1 MPERVRD
8 VIKRVRKLEI
18 STQQMVEGLMTG
30 YYHSVFKGRGIEFSD
45 IREYITG
52 DDIRAIDWNVTARM
66 NAPFVKEFIE
76 ERDLT
81 VYILL
86 DISASSEFGFERRK
100 RDVGIEIAA
109 SLIFSA
115 LTNNDRVG
123 MFLCTSEVEEFIP
136 PRKGRSH
143 LFKLLREMIYF
154 EPGNRTTDLDN
165 CIRYASNVAKRRS
178 TIFIISDFF
187 TEDFEKS
194 LRILKN
200 RHEVILVNV
209 SDVRESDIPDIG
221 YVMLEDGETGEQFLL
236 DTSDRGFRERYADIV
251 RQRSEALS
259 ERMKRLKVD
268 MINIRT
274 DQPFEIPMRR
284 FFVMRRRISQSPA
297 RRAVSTRFSVKK
309 SFSD

>member
-8 VIKRVRKLEI
+8 VIKRVRRLEI
-18 STQQMVEGLMTG
+18 ATQQMVEGLMAG

-45 IREYITG
+45 IREYVAG

-81 VYILL
+81 VYIIL
-86 DISASSEFGFERRK
+86 DISASNEFGFERRK
-100 RDVGIEIAA
+100 RDAGIEIAA

-115 LTNNDRVG
+115 LVNNDRVG
-123 MFLCTSEVEEFIP
+123 MFLCTDRVEEFIP

-154 EPGNRTTDLDN
+154 EPENRATDLDN
-165 CIRYASNVAKRRS
+165 CIRYASNVAKRKS
-178 TIFIISDFF
+178 TIFIISDFI

-221 YVMLEDGETGEQFLL
+221 YVLLEDGETGEQFLL
-236 DTSDRGFRERYADIV
+236 DTSDKGFRERYADIV

-274 DQPFEIPMRR
+274 DQPFEIPMRQ
-284 FFVMRRRISQSPA
+284 FFRMKERR
-297 RRAVSTRFSVKK
+297 TR
-309 SFSD
+309 

>member
-1 MPERVRD
+1 MPERVRE
-8 VIKRVRKLEI
+8 VIKNVRKLEI
-18 STQQMVEGLMTG
+18 KTQRMVEGIISG

-45 IREYITG
+45 IREYVAG

-81 VYILL
+81 VYIIL
-86 DISASSEFGFERRK
+86 DVSASNEFGFERRK
-100 RDVGIEIAA
+100 RDYGVEIAA

-115 LTNNDRVG
+115 LANNDSVG

-136 PRKGRSH
+136 PRKGRAH

-154 EPGNRTTDLDN
+154 EPENKTTDLNN
-165 CIRYASNVAKRRS
+165 CIRYVSNVTKRKS
-178 TIFIISDFF
+178 TIFIISDFI
-187 TEDFEKS
+187 TEGFEKS

-221 YVMLEDGETGEQFLL
+221 YVMLEDSETGEQFLA
-236 DTSDRGFRERYADIV
+236 DTSDAGFRRRYASLV
-251 RQRSEALS
+251 KQRNDELS
-259 ERMKRLKVD
+259 ERMRRLKVD
-268 MINIRT
+268 MINVRT
-274 DQPFEIPMRR
+274 DQPFEIPLRR
-284 FFVMRRRISQSPA
+284 FFRLKERRMR
-297 RRAVSTRFSVKK
+297 
-309 SFSD
+309 

>member
-1 MPERVRD
+1 MPERVRE
-8 VIKRVRKLEI
+8 VIKNARKLEI
-18 STQQMVEGLMTG
+18 KTQRMVEGIISG

-45 IREYITG
+45 IREYSAG

-81 VYILL
+81 VYIIL
-86 DISASSEFGFERRK
+86 DVSASNEFGFERRK
-100 RDVGIEIAA
+100 RDYGVEIAA

-115 LTNNDRVG
+115 LANNDSVG

-154 EPGNRTTDLDN
+154 EPENRTTDLNN
-165 CIRYASNVAKRRS
+165 CIRHISNVAKRRS
-178 TIFIISDFF
+178 IMFVVSDFF

-194 LRILKN
+194 LGILKN
-200 RHEVILVNV
+200 KHEVILINV
-209 SDVRESDIPDIG
+209 SDLRESDIPDIG
-221 YVMLEDGETGEQFLL
+221 YVMLEDSETGEQFLA
-236 DTSDRGFRERYADIV
+236 DTSDAGFRGRYV
-251 RQRSEALS
+251 SLMNQRNNELS
-259 ERMKRLKVD
+259 ERMRRLKVD
-268 MINIRT
+268 MINVRT

-284 FFVMRRRISQSPA
+284 FFRLKERRMR
-297 RRAVSTRFSVKK
+297 
-309 SFSD
+309 

>member
-8 VIKRVRKLEI
+8 AIKRVRRLEI
-18 STQQMVEGLMTG
+18 ATKQMVEGLMAG

-45 IREYITG
+45 IREYVAG

-81 VYILL
+81 VHIVL

-143 LFKLLREMIYF
+143 LFKLLKEMIYF
-154 EPGNRTTDLDN
+154 TPENKTTDLDN
-165 CIRYASNVAKRRS
+165 CIRYVSKVTKRKS
-178 TIFIISDFF
+178 TIFIISDFI

-221 YVMLEDGETGEQFLL
+221 YVLLEDGETGEQFLL
-236 DTSDRGFRERYADIV
+236 DTSDKGFRERYTGIV
-251 RQRSEALS
+251 RQRNEELS
-259 ERMKRLKVD
+259 ERMRRRKVD

-274 DQPFEIPMRR
+274 DQPFEIPLRR
-284 FFVMRRRISQSPA
+284 FFRMKKRRMR
-297 RRAVSTRFSVKK
+297 
-309 SFSD
+309 

>member
-8 VIKRVRKLEI
+8 AIKRVRRLEI
-18 STQQMVEGLMTG
+18 ATKQMVEGLMSG

-45 IREYITG
+45 IREYVAG

-81 VYILL
+81 VHIVL

-154 EPGNRTTDLDN
+154 TPENKTTDLNN
-165 CIRYASNVAKRRS
+165 CIRYVSNVTKRKS
-178 TIFIISDFF
+178 TIFIISDFI

-209 SDVRESDIPDIG
+209 NDVRESDIPDIG
-221 YVMLEDGETGEQFLL
+221 YVLLEDGETGEQFLL
-236 DTSDRGFRERYADIV
+236 DTSDRGFRERYTGIV
-251 RQRSEALS
+251 HQRNEALS
-259 ERMKRLKVD
+259 ERMRRLKVD

-274 DQPFEIPMRR
+274 DQPFEIPLRR
-284 FFVMRRRISQSPA
+284 FFRMKERRMR
-297 RRAVSTRFSVKK
+297 
-309 SFSD
+309 

>member
-18 STQQMVEGLMTG
+18 TTQQMVEGLMAG

-45 IREYITG
+45 IREYVAG
-52 DDIRAIDWNVTARM
+52 DDIRTIDWNVTARM

-81 VYILL
+81 VYIIL
-86 DISASSEFGFERRK
+86 DISASNEFGFERRK

-154 EPGNRTTDLDN
+154 EPEKRTTDLNN
-165 CIRYASNVAKRRS
+165 CIRYVSSVVKRKS
-178 TIFIISDFF
+178 TIFIISDFI

-221 YVMLEDGETGEQFLL
+221 YVLLEDSETGEQFLL
-236 DTSDRGFRERYADIV
+236 NTSDKEFRARYTGIV
-251 RQRSEALS
+251 RQKSAALS
-259 ERMKRLKVD
+259 EKMRRLKVD
-268 MINIRT
+268 MISIRT
-274 DQPFEIPMRR
+274 DQPFEIPMRQ
-284 FFVMRRRISQSPA
+284 FFRLKEKRMR
-297 RRAVSTRFSVKK
+297 
-309 SFSD
+309 

>member
-1 MPERVRD
+1 MPERVQE
-8 VIKRVRKLEI
+8 VIRNVRKLEI
-18 STQQMVEGLMTG
+18 KTQRMVEGIIAG

-45 IREYITG
+45 IREYVAG

-81 VYILL
+81 VYIIL
-86 DISASSEFGFERRK
+86 DVSASNEFGFERRK
-100 RDVGIEIAA
+100 RDYGVEIAA

-115 LTNNDRVG
+115 LANNDSVG

-154 EPGNRTTDLDN
+154 EPENKTTDLNN
-165 CIRYASNVAKRRS
+165 CIRHISNVAKRRS
-178 TIFIISDFF
+178 IMFAISDFF
-187 TEDFEKS
+187 AEDFEKS
-194 LRILKN
+194 LGILKN
-200 RHEVILVNV
+200 RHEVILINV

-221 YVMLEDGETGEQFLL
+221 YVMMEDGETGEQFLV
-236 DTSDRGFRERYADIV
+236 DTSDERFRQNYVEIMD
-251 RQRSEALS
+251 QRNKLLS
-259 ERMKRLKVD
+259 EKMKRLKVD

-274 DQPFEIPMRR
+274 DQPFDIPLRR
-284 FFVMRRRISQSPA
+284 FFRLKEKRMR
-297 RRAVSTRFSVKK
+297 
-309 SFSD
+309 

>member
-1 MPERVRD
+1 MPERVRK
-8 VIKRVRKLEI
+8 VIKNVRKLEI
-18 STQQMVEGLMTG
+18 KTQRMVEGIITG

-45 IREYITG
+45 IREYVAG

-81 VYILL
+81 VYIIL
-86 DISASSEFGFERRK
+86 DVSSSNEFGSERRK
-100 RDVGIEIAA
+100 RDYGVEIAA

-115 LTNNDRVG
+115 LANNDSVG

-154 EPGNRTTDLDN
+154 EPEKKATDLNN
-165 CIRYASNVAKRRS
+165 CIRYISNVAKRRS
-178 TIFIISDFF
+178 IMFVISDFF
-187 TEDFEKS
+187 AEDFEKS
-194 LRILKN
+194 LGILKN
-200 RHEVILVNV
+200 RHEVVLINV

-221 YVMLEDGETGEQFLL
+221 YVMMEDIETGEQFLV
-236 DTSDRGFRERYADIV
+236 DTSDDRFRENYVEIME
-251 RQRSEALS
+251 QRNNLLS
-259 ERMKRLKVD
+259 EKMKRLKVD

-274 DQPFEIPMRR
+274 DQPFEIPLRR
-284 FFVMRRRISQSPA
+284 FFRLKEKRMR
-297 RRAVSTRFSVKK
+297 
-309 SFSD
+309 